1 MQLEGGLAVG
11 GFDFTL
17 RGRLTHTQD
26 AVQVLALR
34 TLQLHLGLEKKKPWS
49 ENSGKM
55 RILK

>member
-17 RGRLTHTQD
+17 RGRLTHSED

-34 TLQLHLGLEKKKPWS
+34 TLQLYLGL
-49 ENSGKM
+49 
-55 RILK
+55 